1 VRLSPAH
8 EKGGLLISNLIGR
21 AAVLASVACALAA
34 CSSPGSPPDPGA
46 AASPDAGDGVR
57 RDPVVAGR
65 RARVFVMAG
74 FGEHCESLAAPTITI
89 TQPPAKG
96 SVSFEPGQETTINTS
111 ASGTCI
117 GQRVLG
123 TGIYYTARPGET
135 GADTFAVEASLE
147 GSITRRTFSIQ
158 IVD

>member
-1 VRLSPAH
+1 
-8 EKGGLLISNLIGR
+8 
-21 AAVLASVACALAA
+21 
-34 CSSPGSPPDPGA
+34 
-46 AASPDAGDGVR
+46 
-57 RDPVVAGR
+57 
-65 RARVFVMAG
+65 MAG
-74 FGEHCESLAAPTITI
+74 FGENCESLAAPTITV

-117 GQRVLG
+117 GRRVLG

-135 GADTFAVEASLE
+135 GSDTFAIEASLD

-158 IVD
+158 IIE

>member
-1 VRLSPAH
+1 MIPTVIR
-8 EKGGLLISNLIGR
+8 R
-21 AAVLASVACALAA
+21 ALPLAGVLCALGA
-34 CSSPGSPPDPGA
+34 CSSSGPPPDPVSS
-46 AASPDAGDGVR
+46 ASPEAADGVR
-57 RDPVVAGR
+57 REPVVAGR

-74 FGEHCESLAAPTITI
+74 FGENCESLAAPTITV

-117 GQRVLG
+117 GRRVLG
-123 TGIYYTARPGET
+123 TGIYYTARPGES
-135 GADTFAVEASLE
+135 GPDTFAIEASLD

-158 IVD
+158 IAE

>member
-1 VRLSPAH
+1 M
-8 EKGGLLISNLIGR
+8 
-21 AAVLASVACALAA
+21 AA
-34 CSSPGSPPDPGA
+34 CSSPGPAPDTSSPG
-46 AASPDAGDGVR
+46 SGVQAGDGVR

-74 FGEHCESLAAPTITI
+74 FGENCESLEAPTVTV
-89 TQPPAKG
+89 TQAPAKG
-96 SVSFEPGQETTINTS
+96 SVSFEPGQETTIKTS

-135 GADTFAVEASLE
+135 GTDTFSVEASL
-147 GSITRRTFSIQ
+147 GSSITRRTFVVE
-158 IVD
+158 IVE